1 MALKQLVVL
10 TRGQSKTSI
19 AQAWA
24 DRMPFAH
31 YFPSDHR
38 YRSPRGLKGTF
49 IIDELTYQYAEVIQ
63 FVCTYINIYNF
74 YITCDSTQ
82 LWKLPSDLKQV
93 FMEDYPEFFI

>member
-10 TRGQSKTSI
+10 TRRQGKTSI

-31 YFPSDHR
+31 YFPSDHK

-49 IIDELTYQYAEVIQ
+49 IIDGLTYQYAEVIQ
-63 FVCTYINIYNF
+63 FVCTYINIYDF
-74 YITCDSTQ
+74 YITCEATHV
-82 LWKLPSDLKQV
+82 WKLPSYLKHV
-93 FMEDYPEFFI
+93 FIEDYPEFFI

>member
-10 TRGQSKTSI
+10 TRGQGKTSI

-31 YFPSDHR
+31 YFPSDRR

-49 IIDELTYQYAEVIQ
+49 IIDELTLQYAEVIQ
-63 FVCTYINIYNF
+63 FVCTYINIYDF
-74 YITCDSTQ
+74 YITCEATH
-82 LWKLPSDLKQV
+82 V
-93 FMEDYPEFFI
+93 

>member
-10 TRGQSKTSI
+10 TRGQGKTSI
-19 AQAWA
+19 TQAWA

-49 IIDELTYQYAEVIQ
+49 IIDELTLQYAEVIQ
-63 FVCTYINIYNF
+63 FVCTYINIYDF
-74 YITCDSTQ
+74 YITCEATHV
-82 LWKLPSDLKQV
+82 WKLPSDLKHV

>member
-10 TRGQSKTSI
+10 TRGQGKTSI

-31 YFPSDHR
+31 YFPFDHI

-49 IIDELTYQYAEVIQ
+49 IIDELTLQCAEVIQ
-63 FVCTYINIYNF
+63 FVCTYINIYDF
-74 YITCDSTQ
+74 YITCEATHV
-82 LWKLPSDLKQV
+82 WKLPSDLKHV

>member
-10 TRGQSKTSI
+10 TRGQGKTSI

-49 IIDELTYQYAEVIQ
+49 IIDELTLQYAEVIQ
-63 FVCTYINIYNF
+63 FVHTYINIYDF
-74 YITCDSTQ
+74 YITCEATHV
-82 LWKLPSDLKQV
+82 WKLPSDLKHV
-93 FMEDYPEFFI
+93 FMKDYPEFFI

>member
-10 TRGQSKTSI
+10 TRDQGKTSI

-31 YFPSDHR
+31 YFPSTSK
-38 YRSPRGLKGTF
+38 YRCPRGLKGTF
-49 IIDELTYQYAEVIQ
+49 IIDNLTYQYAEVIQ
-63 FVCTYINIYNF
+63 FVCTYINIYDF

>member
-10 TRGQSKTSI
+10 TREQSKTSI

-24 DRMPFAH
+24 DKMPFAH
-31 YFPSDHR
+31 YFPSDNR

-49 IIDELTYQYAEVIQ
+49 IIDDLTYQCAEVIQ

-74 YITCDSTQ
+74 YITCNSTE
-82 LWKLPSDLKQV
+82 LWKLPSDLKHV